1 VIKLTKINSIFRVK
15 DGSELQLVIR
25 SIKKSRISILG
36 IIIVAILILM
46 GLFGPLLVS
55 NTPYEMD
62 IDDRLAT
69 PSLEAPFGKDEFGR
83 DIFTR
88 VLYGLRISLTVGIV
102 VVSISGTIGVFLG
115 LVAGYYG
122 GISDSLIMR
131 LTDIILAFPG
141 LVLALAVAAAIGPN
155 IINVML
161 ILSFTWWTSYARI
174 VRGEVLSIREE
185 DYVTAAKVMGVK
197 DWTVTFRHVL
207 PNVIGPIVV
216 FATLQ
221 MSYAILA
228 EASLSF
234 LGVGLRPPEPSLGV
248 IINGGKEFLRVAP
261 HVSALSGFVIMLL
274 VLGFNLLGDG
284 LRDSLDPK
292 MRRI

>member
-1 VIKLTKINSIFRVK
+1 MIELCLKIILFRIK

-25 SIKKSRISILG
+25 SIRKSRISILG
-36 IIIVAILILM
+36 IIIIVILTLM
-46 GLFGPLLVS
+46 GLFGPLLIQH
-55 NTPYEMD
+55 TPYEMD

-69 PSLEAPFGKDEFGR
+69 PSMEAPLGKDEFGR

-88 VLYGLRISLTVGIV
+88 VLYGLRVSLTVGVV

-122 GISDSLIMR
+122 GLADSLIMR

-197 DWTVTFRHVL
+197 DWTITFRHVL
-207 PNVIGPIVV
+207 PNVIGPIIV

-248 IINGGKEFLRVAP
+248 IINGGKDFLRVAP
-261 HVSALSGFVIMLL
+261 HISTLSGFVIMLL